1 MTEVLTTSA
10 AIEALRIVLR
20 VGQMKKILF
29 ILLITF
35 SPACADDQ
43 TNVYDVFRQT
53 EQNSDSAIVDEQLT
67 ARIKRH
73 MANLLYPVDMASF
86 VRPEKDVKFREQIIT
101 LQRQMGVP
109 ATGALTFDQFVRLA
123 DAARDIDDRAV
134 GTYPGK
140 FVFRSDDGEWVTA
153 VGTGTNDNR
162 DDPLA
167 HPINISRISCRRAVG
182 ICELSTAEFSPED
195 SQLYFPTPFEYS
207 ITTWEPTR
215 VTATSEHPCGTALMS
230 IDIKAESVT
239 ISRVPHSDLSFC
251 PKGLKPTTWR
261 LADDGFPLIWKFHQD
276 KVNKARALVYEQQRR
291 LVPPA
296 AAAIPIRR

>member
-1 MTEVLTTSA
+1 
-10 AIEALRIVLR
+10 
-20 VGQMKKILF
+20 MKKILF

-109 ATGALTFDQFVRLA
+109 ATGTLTFDQFVRLV

-153 VGTGTNDNR
+153 VGTGTNDDR

-167 HPINISRISCRRAVG
+167 YPINISRIMCLRASG
-182 ICELSTAEFSPED
+182 MCELSTAEFSPEE
-195 SQLYFPTPFEYS
+195 SQLFFSAPVDYS

-215 VTATSEHPCGTALMS
+215 VTATREHPCGTALMS
-230 IDIKAESVT
+230 VDIKAKSVT
-239 ISRVPHSDLSFC
+239 ISSVPHSDLSFC